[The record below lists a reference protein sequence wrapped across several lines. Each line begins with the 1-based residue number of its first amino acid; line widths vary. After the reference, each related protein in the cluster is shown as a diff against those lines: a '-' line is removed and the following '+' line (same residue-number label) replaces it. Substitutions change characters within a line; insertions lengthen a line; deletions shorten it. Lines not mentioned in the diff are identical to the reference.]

1 MEVSHA
7 GQVCELAFS
16 AAIRCD
22 CNIDNRRS
30 NEAGGGGQTS
40 FLWKWQVSCGGEG
53 WGGRQDIPG
62 SKGSPS
68 ESVLGDGLKL
78 CALETPWIR
87 LKSNR

>member
-1 MEVSHA
+1 MKRAAEDRPLFSGNGRCLAAEKA
-7 GQVCELAFS
+7 GVADKIS
-16 AAIRCD
+16 
-22 CNIDNRRS
+22 
-30 NEAGGGGQTS
+30 
-40 FLWKWQVSCGGEG
+40 
-53 WGGRQDIPG
+53 PG